1 MEKQIRE
8 FGVNYRLKWLDRV
21 EISKIKADIE
31 ELEKLGATYVNID
44 IAYSYGDAYVEII
57 ATANRL
63 ETDEECQLRIKEE
76 EERMEHIKQLDLKQ
90 LERLKSKY
98 EL

>member
-31 ELEKLGATYVNID
+31 ELEKLGATHVDID
-44 IAYSYGDAYVEII
+44 IAYSYGDTYVEII
-57 ATANRL
+57 ALTNRL

-76 EERMEHIKQLDLKQ
+76 GERMERKKQLELKQ
-90 LERLKSKY
+90 LENLKAKY
-98 EL
+98 ES

>member
-1 MEKQIRE
+1 MEKQIRKFE
-8 FGVNYRLKWLDRV
+8 VNYRLNWLDGV

-31 ELEKLGATYVNID
+31 ELEKLGATHVEID
-44 IAYSYGDAYVEII
+44 IASYENGYASEII
-57 ATANRL
+57 ATSKRL

-76 EERMEHIKQLDLKQ
+76 EERMERVKQLELKN
-90 LERLKSKY
+90 LERLKAKY

>member
-8 FGVNYRLKWLDRV
+8 FEVNYRPNWLGGV

-31 ELEKLGATYVNID
+31 ELEKLGATHVEIYT
-44 IAYSYGDAYVEII
+44 ASSYGDTYIEII
-57 ATANRL
+57 AIANRL

-90 LERLKSKY
+90 LEKLKAKY
-98 EL
+98 ES

>member
-8 FGVNYRLKWLDRV
+8 FEVNYRLNWLDGV

-31 ELEKLGATYVNID
+31 ELEKLGATHVEID
-44 IAYSYGDAYVEII
+44 TVYSYGDTYIEII
-57 ATANRL
+57 ALTNRL

-76 EERMEHIKQLDLKQ
+76 EERMERKKQLELKQ
-90 LERLKSKY
+90 LENLKAKY
-98 EL
+98 ES